1 MSYTT
6 LMVCCD
12 LNKKNDNRLHI
23 AANVAERFDARIIG
37 IAAQEVIVPLTF
49 AGSDAFAKSDAVA
62 NLEIWEQNQANIA
75 KRLQQV
81 EERFRE
87 ALKGRAKQIQ
97 WRSAIAEPVSF
108 IAGESRAAD
117 LVIVGKGSD
126 ETAFDPADLVMWAG
140 RPLLLVP
147 DEVEALK
154 AERIL
159 VAWKDTREARR
170 AIYDALPL
178 LRLCQ
183 KAIVAEIDENHNP
196 AAANHR
202 IQDVVTWLS
211 GHGVNATAWSEPL
224 LKGVVAQLD
233 ALADTEVL
241 DLIVSGAYGHGK
253 IREWVFGGV
262 TRDLLGQTSRCHFL
276 AH

>member
-1 MSYTT
+1 
-6 LMVCCD
+6 
-12 LNKKNDNRLHI
+12 
-23 AANVAERFDARIIG
+23 
-37 IAAQEVIVPLTF
+37 
-49 AGSDAFAKSDAVA
+49 
-62 NLEIWEQNQANIA
+62 
-75 KRLQQV
+75 
-81 EERFRE
+81 
-87 ALKGRAKQIQ
+87 
-97 WRSAIAEPVSF
+97 
-108 IAGESRAAD
+108 
-117 LVIVGKGSD
+117 VIVGKGSD
-126 ETAFDPADLVMWAG
+126 ETSFDPADLVMWAG

-262 TRDLLGQTSRCHFL
+262 TRDLLGQTSRCHLL

>member
-1 MSYTT
+1 MSYNT

-12 LNKKNDNRLHI
+12 LNPKNDNRLHI
-23 AANVAERFDARIIG
+23 AATLAERFDARVIG
-37 IAAQEVIVPLTF
+37 IAAQEVIVPLGL
-49 AGSDAFAKSDAVA
+49 AESDAFANVDMWK
-62 NLEIWEQNQANIA
+62 QNQANIA

-87 ALKGRAKQIQ
+87 ALKGRAKQIE

-117 LVIVGKGSD
+117 LVIVGKGAD
-126 ETAFDPADLVMWAG
+126 DTGLDPADLVMWAG

-147 DEVEALK
+147 DDVALLK

-178 LRLCQ
+178 LHLCQ
-183 KAIVAEIDENHNP
+183 KAIVAEIDEGNNP

-202 IQDVVTWLS
+202 LEDVIAWLT

-224 LKGVVAQLD
+224 LKGAAAQLD

-241 DLIVSGAYGHGK
+241 DLIVAGAYGHGK

-262 TRDLLGQTSRCHFL
+262 TRDLLRQPSRCHLL